1 MRRMRAGLIL
11 MVVQLVLV
19 LSVAGK
25 YLYERKVC
33 PRIWTRAAQYDPN
46 GPLRGRYLALQ
57 LSVDACGLPQDAAHY
72 SKRYKILNGG
82 IEPGSWAWD
91 VSMVA
96 KDGHLV
102 AQLNEHARDQENV
115 DRITLREDQPCDR
128 VRGPN
133 AEYYIPDTAK
143 GPFPLKAGEELWVE
157 VTMPPSGPPRPI
169 QLALSSPAGFRPLTD
184 LR

>member
-1 MRRMRAGLIL
+1 MRGMRAGLIL
-11 MVVQLVLV
+11 MAVQLVLV

-33 PRIWTRAAQYDPN
+33 PRIWTRAAQFDPN

-57 LSVDACGLPQDAAHY
+57 LVVDACGLPRDAAHFTKGY
-72 SKRYKILNGG
+72 RVFSGSM
-82 IEPGSWAWD
+82 EPGYWAWD
-91 VSMVA
+91 VSLGV
-96 KDGHLV
+96 KDGRLV
-102 AQLNEHARDQENV
+102 AQLEDHARDRENV
-115 DRITLREDQPCDR
+115 ERVTLREDMPCDR
-128 VRGPN
+128 MRGPN

-169 QLALSSPAGFRPLTD
+169 QLALSSAAGFRPLKVE
-184 LR
+184 